1 MTGFD
6 ESLARVREICFA
18 LPEVSERVSHG
29 SPTFFIREKRTL
41 CTLHDNHHGEHGVAL
56 WCPAPPGVQEQLV
69 DDEPQRFFRPP
80 YVGHRGW
87 IGVHLDIEPDWA
99 EIDAMCRDAYR
110 HVAPQDPV
118 PPAGRGRAAP

>member
-6 ESLARVREICFA
+6 GALAKLREICFA

-41 CTLHDNHHGEHGVAL
+41 CMVHDNHHGEHGVAL
-56 WCPAPPGVQEQLV
+56 WCPAPPGVQAQLI
-69 DDEPQRFFRPP
+69 DDEPDRFFRPP

-87 IGVHLDIEPDWA
+87 IGVHLDIEPDWN
-99 EIDAMCRDAYR
+99 EITAVCRDAYR
-110 HVAPQDPV
+110 LVAPKTLARQLDDTS
-118 PPAGRGRAAP
+118 PAT